1 VAIITIETHQ
11 EEESTNKNPN
21 ISTEFDISIISN
33 HSSIISET
41 RASSNEQAAEKPGSH
56 RLEQGDQ
63 YEQTSI
69 LIDVER
75 DEVNIVKHSEEDK
88 SKVRSEFM
96 QRFGNAA
103 NTKKKQVIPNLVES
117 SESPPLA
124 STLDSALSYAPRRMQ
139 QDELTQASIAA
150 SLAAVNVVTQ
160 PFVRMQTDLESKI
173 ETVLKEL
180 EMLRQSDEKIG
191 SRLKKKAS
199 DEDGE
204 ESRVKYLESLQ
215 EKQFE
220 LMSQLISAIGRDKT
234 NEAAA
239 ATEGKAQKKF
249 QIVEPAVNDGQ
260 LASGFRSE
268 CLSVKKRA
276 TPKQQRQN
284 SQTSRL
290 ETKSGSRSRSKNK
303 SGGSN
308 GRQSGSKSRNKSS
321 SRSPSRSRSRSRG
334 RSLDSCRHSFSEF
347 QLGPNGYGCSVCD
360 HRSKRA
366 SRSKSPKRGG
376 SKKRNEFLEEL
387 LDTAKSPNVSGILN
401 SNGNKSALF
410 SDFKGL
416 NDMFDDRPTLFDK
429 YLVRFFFF

>member
-1 VAIITIETHQ
+1 M
-11 EEESTNKNPN
+11 
-21 ISTEFDISIISN
+21 
-33 HSSIISET
+33 
-41 RASSNEQAAEKPGSH
+41 
-56 RLEQGDQ
+56 
-63 YEQTSI
+63 
-69 LIDVER
+69 
-75 DEVNIVKHSEEDK
+75 NIVKHDEEDK
-88 SKVRSEFM
+88 SKVRSQFM

-117 SESPPLA
+117 SESPLA
-124 STLDSALSYAPRRMQ
+124 NTLDSAFSYAPRRMQ

-191 SRLKKKAS
+191 SKLKKKSS
-199 DEDGE
+199 DEDVE

-234 NEAAA
+234 NEPA
-239 ATEGKAQKKF
+239 ESKVEKKKF
-249 QIVEPAVNDGQ
+249 QIVEPAINDGQ
-260 LASGFRSE
+260 LASGFKSE
-268 CLSVKKRA
+268 CLSIKKKA
-276 TPKQQRQN
+276 KTKQQRQN
-284 SQTSRL
+284 SQTSKL

-308 GRQSGSKSRNKSS
+308 GRSKSRNKSS

-360 HRSKRA
+360 RSKRA
-366 SRSKSPKRGG
+366 SRSKSPKRGS

-387 LDTAKSPNVSGILN
+387 LDTAKSPNVSGMLN

-410 SDFKGL
+410 SDFKSL

-429 YLVRFFFF
+429 YLVIKFIIIFFALK